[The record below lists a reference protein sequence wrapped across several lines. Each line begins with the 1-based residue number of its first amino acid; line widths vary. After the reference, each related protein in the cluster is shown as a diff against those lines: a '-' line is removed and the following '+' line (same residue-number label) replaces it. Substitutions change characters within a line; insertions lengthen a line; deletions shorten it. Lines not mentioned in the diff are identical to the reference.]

1 MKRVALAVW
10 TALLHIQK
18 GILIASVIS
27 LIILLTGEVIM
38 RYVIHYPGMEVEEI
52 ATLLA
57 FWLYFMGAAYGTY
70 DRSHIKA
77 DVTYLMFKNPRKLAI
92 ARASAV
98 AIALVLAGIMLV
110 WGYDYFVWGIT
121 KGERSRILFMPMV
134 LSQSSLFFGAVLMF
148 LYFTTELVDMVR
160 QAMGKDPIVKK
171 EG

>member
-18 GILIASVIS
+18 GILIVSAIS

-38 RYVIHYPGMEVEEI
+38 RYLIHYPGMEVEEI

-57 FWLYFMGAAYGTY
+57 FWLYFMGAAYGSY

-92 ARASAV
+92 AKASAV
-98 AIALVLAGIMLV
+98 AIAVVLAGIMLV

-134 LSQSSLFFGAVLMF
+134 LSQSSLFFGAILMF
-148 LYFTTELVDMVR
+148 LYFATELVDMVR
-160 QAMGKDPIVKK
+160 QAMGKDPIVNK